1 MSKNVLITGAAGNLG
16 SAVSKKLISEGYSV
30 IGTIVPGHRTPEN
43 GVDFYE
49 CDLTDEKATQAFFQT
64 LMKKYQ
70 KLDAVIMLVG
80 GFAMGNI
87 REASSEDMMKML
99 TLNYFTAFHSAQNA
113 IKWMNEA
120 TGGKLIFVGAKP
132 AVEGGGAAVLPYA
145 ISKSAVIKLAEIIN
159 EDKSNKNIQAS
170 VIIPSIIDTPPNRE
184 GMPDANFDN
193 WVKPEEIAENIAFL
207 ISDKANVLRETVL
220 KIYNNS

>member
-30 IGTIVPGHRTPEN
+30 IGTIVPGHRAPEN

-49 CDLTDEKATQAFFQT
+49 CDLTDEKVTQAFFQT

-87 REASSEDMMKML
+87 REASSDDMMKML

-159 EDKSNKNIQAS
+159 EDKNNKNIQAS

-207 ISDKANVLRETVL
+207 ISDKANVLRDTVL

>member
-30 IGTIVPGHRTPEN
+30 IGTIVPGHRAPEN

-87 REASSEDMMKML
+87 REASSDDMMKML
-99 TLNYFTAFHSAQNA
+99 TLNYFTTFHSAQNA

-159 EDKSNKNIQAS
+159 EDKNNKNIQAS

-207 ISDKANVLRETVL
+207 ISDKANVLRDTVL

>member
-64 LMKKYQ
+64 LRKKYQ

-99 TLNYFTAFHSAQNA
+99 TLNYFTAFHSAQ
-113 IKWMNEA
+113 
-120 TGGKLIFVGAKP
+120 TP
-132 AVEGGGAAVLPYA
+132 
-145 ISKSAVIKLAEIIN
+145 
-159 EDKSNKNIQAS
+159 SN
-170 VIIPSIIDTPPNRE
+170 
-184 GMPDANFDN
+184 G
-193 WVKPEEIAENIAFL
+193 
-207 ISDKANVLRETVL
+207 
-220 KIYNNS
+220 

>member
-30 IGTIVPGHRTPEN
+30 IGTLVPGHKAPEN

-49 CDLTDEKATQAFFQT
+49 CDLTDERATQIFFQT
-64 LMKKYQ
+64 IRTKYQ

-87 REASSEDMMKML
+87 REVSSEDMMKML

-132 AVEGGGAAVLPYA
+132 AIEGGAGAVLPYA

-159 EDKSNKNIQAS
+159 EDKNNKNIQAS

-207 ISDKANVLRETVL
+207 ISEKANVLRGTVL

>member
-30 IGTIVPGHRTPEN
+30 IGTIVPGHRAPEN

-87 REASSEDMMKML
+87 REASSDDMMKML

-159 EDKSNKNIQAS
+159 EDKNNKNIQAS

-207 ISDKANVLRETVL
+207 ISDKANVLRDTVL

>member
-30 IGTIVPGHRTPEN
+30 IGTIVPGHRAPEN

-49 CDLTDEKATQAFFQT
+49 CDLTDEKVTQAFFQT

-87 REASSEDMMKML
+87 REASSDDMMKML

-159 EDKSNKNIQAS
+159 EDKNNKNIQAS
-170 VIIPSIIDTPPNRE
+170 VIIPSIIDTPPNQE

-207 ISDKANVLRETVL
+207 ISDKANVLRDTVL